1 MDACGCAERL
11 KEAGSAG
18 ARGGDAGDGLAALGL
33 HRTHVCAQGNKKP
46 RLDGDEHM
54 AVVEEFVMA
63 ASQKW
68 PNCLIQFED
77 FQTDK
82 AFAILDRFRDKCL
95 CFNGASACGGSLLYC

>member
-1 MDACGCAERL
+1 MHA
-11 KEAGSAG
+11 
-18 ARGGDAGDGLAALGL
+18 
-33 HRTHVCAQGNKKP
+33 HAQGNKKP
-46 RLDGDEHM
+46 RLDGEEHM

-95 CFNGASACGGSLLYC
+95 CFNGASPCLSGSLLTLKPFLEHTFPCCFPNNYPWPAGTR